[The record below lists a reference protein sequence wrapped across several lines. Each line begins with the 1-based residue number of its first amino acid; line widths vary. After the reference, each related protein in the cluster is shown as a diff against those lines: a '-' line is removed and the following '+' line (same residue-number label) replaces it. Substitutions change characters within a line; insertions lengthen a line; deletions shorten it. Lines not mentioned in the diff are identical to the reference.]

1 MIKFYFQAFPVIIL
15 FFIHLILY
23 KILMKKKIFFY
34 NVLLQIHK
42 LI

>member
-23 KILMKKKIFFY
+23 TILKKKNNNF
-34 NVLLQIHK
+34 LQCFIANS
-42 LI
+42 